1 MGRDG
6 TREARP
12 CIWMSAGLVAY
23 RLCDRDFDCEHCPLD
38 AGLRGGAP
46 SLGTPVPADAAENDV
61 QVVFPPDR
69 SYTEGHLWL
78 RTTDEGS
85 TQLGL
90 DAFAARLIGRPRSVT
105 FAAAGSFVRQGDTL
119 CALRLEGGSLPIT
132 VPLAGIVAD
141 TNAALQGDA
150 GIVGS
155 EPYGEGWLATL
166 TPSRPS
172 EAEPFLDEA
181 GAASRAELDLRRF
194 RRLAALRL
202 LSDPAQVGPTLA
214 DGGARI
220 WDLRAML
227 GPRSYL
233 EVLRELFG

>member
-78 RTTDEGS
+78 RTTD
-85 TQLGL
+85 
-90 DAFAARLIGRPRSVT
+90 
-105 FAAAGSFVRQGDTL
+105 
-119 CALRLEGGSLPIT
+119 
-132 VPLAGIVAD
+132 
-141 TNAALQGDA
+141 
-150 GIVGS
+150 
-155 EPYGEGWLATL
+155 
-166 TPSRPS
+166 
-172 EAEPFLDEA
+172 
-181 GAASRAELDLRRF
+181 
-194 RRLAALRL
+194 
-202 LSDPAQVGPTLA
+202 
-214 DGGARI
+214 
-220 WDLRAML
+220 
-227 GPRSYL
+227 
-233 EVLRELFG
+233 